1 MASNVVE
8 KETTKLTAETPSELA
23 QNLAAYRTPRAVADF
38 SVYKLFAGEEYLFSK
53 YYKPGE
59 SVLDLACGLAR
70 TTLLLHE
77 MGTAVRGVDV
87 SDVFIEIAKRRFP
100 YLDLRIGSYDQIE
113 EPDASFDHVL
123 ISFNGIDYAFPMA
136 QRISALRECARV
148 LKPGGTYI
156 YSSHNLKSMHW
167 FSPYYRGRMPWKLR
181 NSWRAF
187 KEWDYVLEDGVHAFY
202 ASPEFVIRQTESIGF
217 KLVEVRG
224 FSKIRNERLDLYFS
238 PYVHFVFRKLE

>member
-1 MASNVVE
+1 MASTVVE
-8 KETTKLTAETPSELA
+8 KETTKQTAERPPELA
-23 QNLAAYRTPRAVADF
+23 RNLAAYRTPKAVAEF
-38 SVYKLFAGEEYLFSK
+38 SVYKLFAEEEYLFSK

-59 SVLDLACGLAR
+59 RVLDLACGLAR

-87 SDVFIEIAKRRFP
+87 SDVFIEVAKRRFP
-100 YLDLRIGSYDQIE
+100 YLDLRIGSYDQID

-136 QRISALRECARV
+136 QRLAALRECARV
-148 LKPGGTYI
+148 LKPGGTFI

-167 FSPYYRGRMPWKLR
+167 FSPYYRGRMLWKLR
-181 NSWRAF
+181 NCWRAF

-202 ASPEFVIRQTESIGF
+202 ASPEFVIRQTESIGV
-217 KLVEVRG
+217 KLVEARG
-224 FSKIRNERLDLYFS
+224 FSKITNERLDLYFS
-238 PYVHFVFRKLE
+238 PYLHFVFRKRE